1 MLFRSHPY
9 SQLSSCSQELFY
21 TLFLPNFGWS
31 VNWRLG
37 RQLILMWAVMYYSGQ
52 LLKDVMQLPRP
63 PCPPVVHL
71 EKHFADVRRGAAAA
85 AVSRSP
91 CLVRLLTRGSCT
103 GIWLPVDARHGRHLG
118 AVLHRHQVDATHV
131 GVGRQVCVAGGQAGE
146 SWPIHVRLILVVLV
160 VFLGTWRRSVRQVM
174 GPDSGLLS
182 ILESPLQTPPLIWS
196 IILLWTVAFMWWI
209 TMTCSRL
216 FLGVHSFVDVFA
228 GMVLGCTSHALA
240 LLCVR
245 CAA

>member
-1 MLFRSHPY
+1 
-9 SQLSSCSQELFY
+9 
-21 TLFLPNFGWS
+21 
-31 VNWRLG
+31 
-37 RQLILMWAVMYYSGQ
+37 
-52 LLKDVMQLPRP
+52 
-63 PCPPVVHL
+63 
-71 EKHFADVRRGAAAA
+71 
-85 AVSRSP
+85 
-91 CLVRLLTRGSCT
+91 
-103 GIWLPVDARHGRHLG
+103 
-118 AVLHRHQVDATHV
+118 
-131 GVGRQVCVAGGQAGE
+131 VAGGQAGE
-146 SWPIHVRLILVVLV
+146 TWPIHVRLILV